1 MKNLRF
7 KIAAGLL
14 VVVIAGTA
22 FIAGCSFNINSPVAS
37 TTQTQTMGSSV
48 TTTTT
53 SQGTVSQASTG
64 ENSITTI
71 YNQDS
76 PAIVEINISIYQGP
90 YFPPATG
97 QGSGFLIDTNGD
109 IITNNHV
116 VEGASSITVTLQS
129 GKTVNA
135 VVMGTDAAHDL
146 AVVKIA
152 AASVAGITPLQFDDS
167 DAVQVGQTVIA
178 IGSPY
183 GLMNS
188 VTTGII
194 SGLNRSITESDAF
207 SFTYTNLTGMLQTD
221 AAVNPGNSGGPLLD
235 TNGRVIGVNTEIQN
249 SANGGIS
256 FAVPSN
262 TVVKVLPDLIKGT
275 ASGVA
280 S

>member
-1 MKNLRF
+1 MKNLPFR
-7 KIAAGLL
+7 IAIGSLA
-14 VVVIAGTA
+14 VIIAGAA
-22 FIAGCSFNINSPVAS
+22 FIAGCSFNISSPPAS
-37 TTQTQTMGSSV
+37 TTQTQNATSSV
-48 TTTTT
+48 ITTT
-53 SQGTVSQASTG
+53 SPGTVTQASTG
-64 ENSITTI
+64 DSSITTI
-71 YNQDS
+71 YNADS

-109 IITNNHV
+109 IVTNNHV
-116 VEGASSITVTLQS
+116 VEGASSVTVTLQN

-135 VVMGTDAAHDL
+135 VVVGTDATDDL

-152 AASVAGITPLQFDDS
+152 ASSVAGITPLQFDDS
-167 DAVQVGQTVIA
+167 NAVQVGQTVIA

-194 SGLNRSITESDAF
+194 SGLNRTVTEADSY
-207 SFTYTNLTGMLQTD
+207 SYTYNNLTGMLQTD

-235 TNGRVIGVNTEIQN
+235 TNGRVIGINTEIQN
-249 SANGGIS
+249 SSDGGIA
-256 FAVPSN
+256 FAVPSD
-262 TVVKVLPDLIKGT
+262 TVEKVLPNLINGT
-275 ASGVA
+275 TAGAS

>member
-1 MKNLRF
+1 MKNLPF
-7 KIAAGLL
+7 KITITMLA
-14 VVVIAGTA
+14 VIMVGAI

-37 TTQTQTMGSSV
+37 TTQTQPASSSV
-48 TTTTT
+48 ITTTGP
-53 SQGTVSQASTG
+53 GTVSQASTG
-64 ENSITTI
+64 DNSITTI
-71 YNQDS
+71 YNADS

-97 QGSGFLIDTNGD
+97 QGSGFLIDTLGD
-109 IITNNHV
+109 IVTNNHV
-116 VEGASSITVTLQS
+116 VEGASSITVTLQN

-135 VVMGTDAAHDL
+135 VVVGTDTADDL

-152 AASVAGITPLQFDDS
+152 ATSVAGITPLQFDDS
-167 DAVQVGQTVIA
+167 NAVQVGQTVIA

-194 SGLNRSITESDAF
+194 SGLNRTISEADSY
-207 SFTYTNLTGMLQTD
+207 SYTYINLTGMLQTD

-235 TNGRVIGVNTEIQN
+235 TNGRVIGINTEVEN
-249 SANGGIS
+249 SADGGIA
-256 FAVPSN
+256 FAVPSA
-262 TVVKVLPDLIKGT
+262 TVEKVLPNLIKGT
-275 ASGVA
+275 SAGIS

>member
-1 MKNLRF
+1 MKNLPFR
-7 KIAAGLL
+7 IAIGSLA
-14 VVVIAGTA
+14 VIIAGAA
-22 FIAGCSFNINSPVAS
+22 FIAGCSFNISSPPAS
-37 TTQTQTMGSSV
+37 TTQTQNATSSV
-48 TTTTT
+48 ITTT
-53 SQGTVSQASTG
+53 SPGTVTQASTG
-64 ENSITTI
+64 DSSITTI
-71 YNQDS
+71 YNADS

-109 IITNNHV
+109 IVTNNHV
-116 VEGASSITVTLQS
+116 VEGASSVTVTLQN

-135 VVMGTDAAHDL
+135 VVVGTDATDDL

-152 AASVAGITPLQFDDS
+152 ASSVAGITPLQFDDS
-167 DAVQVGQTVIA
+167 NAVQVGQTVIA

-194 SGLNRSITESDAF
+194 SGLNRTVSEADSY
-207 SFTYTNLTGMLQTD
+207 SYTYNNLTGMLQTD

-235 TNGRVIGVNTEIQN
+235 TNGRVIGINTEIQN
-249 SANGGIS
+249 SSDGGIA
-256 FAVPSN
+256 FAVPSD
-262 TVVKVLPDLIKGT
+262 TVEKVLPNLIKGT
-275 ASGVA
+275 TAGAS